1 MVIAREKEQ
10 INKNLSWSDVAIQHD
25 DEQSFGWNRT
35 PAFMPSQKIH
45 LNLLGIFRV
54 GAKRELHITNSK
66 QKGKI
71 KRDYLKEN

>member
-1 MVIAREKEQ
+1 
-10 INKNLSWSDVAIQHD
+10 
-25 DEQSFGWNRT
+25 
-35 PAFMPSQKIH
+35 MPSQKIH

-71 KRDYLKEN
+71 KRLSKRKLNFFQSSALRFRDPNGRKHNCENTHNHVNGEGSC